1 MKASPECPSGT
12 LYESDSSRRSAD
24 QGANR
29 GAAVTADDEV
39 TLPVA
44 DPLPAF
50 PGGEAKP
57 STRTAWLAY
66 EICQLMLGTRGPPT
80 RTTSTGGP
88 EGGSG
93 SWNKTKPNPSW
104 PPRDRLGLAC
114 EGPSPAE
121 GDRAVGIALPVLAVV
136 VGLLI
141 GMVGVGGVLLPPGL
155 AALGD
160 LTANEATATST
171 WAFVFTGV
179 VGTVAYAWRGVVPWG
194 MLARLTV
201 GVVPAAFL
209 GALVNATLP
218 APVVLLGLA
227 ALTLFVG
234 VQQLRRR
241 AVRETRDGLGTA
253 ALVAVGAF
261 VGFGSALT
269 GTGGPVLL
277 VPVLL
282 TLRVAPLRAVAVSQA
297 VQLPVV
303 VAGSVG
309 YLQTGL
315 VDIRLGTAL
324 GCLAALGV
332 VAGAVVATRI
342 PVEGLGR
349 IVALACI
356 TAGVF
361 LVVRAAV

>member
-1 MKASPECPSGT
+1 MASAACCCGP
-12 LYESDSSRRSAD
+12 DS
-24 QGANR
+24 
-29 GAAVTADDEV
+29 
-39 TLPVA
+39 
-44 DPLPAF
+44 F
-50 PGGEAKP
+50 
-57 STRTAWLAY
+57 
-66 EICQLMLGTRGPPT
+66 
-80 RTTSTGGP
+80 
-88 EGGSG
+88 
-93 SWNKTKPNPSW
+93 
-104 PPRDRLGLAC
+104 
-114 EGPSPAE
+114 
-121 GDRAVGIALPVLAVV
+121 
-136 VGLLI
+136 
-141 GMVGVGGVLLPPGL
+141 
-155 AALGD
+155 ALGD

-218 APVVLLGLA
+218 ASVVLLGLA

-234 VQQLRRR
+234 VQQLRPR

-253 ALVAVGAF
+253 PLVAVGAF

-282 TLRVAPLRAVAVSQA
+282 TLGVAPLRAVAASQA

-342 PVEGLGR
+342 PAEGLRR

-356 TAGVF
+356 AAGVF

>member
-1 MKASPECPSGT
+1 MGFVLS
-12 LYESDSSRRSAD
+12 
-24 QGANR
+24 
-29 GAAVTADDEV
+29 
-39 TLPVA
+39 
-44 DPLPAF
+44 
-50 PGGEAKP
+50 
-57 STRTAWLAY
+57 
-66 EICQLMLGTRGPPT
+66 
-80 RTTSTGGP
+80 
-88 EGGSG
+88 
-93 SWNKTKPNPSW
+93 
-104 PPRDRLGLAC
+104 
-114 EGPSPAE
+114 
-121 GDRAVGIALPVLAVV
+121 VLAVV
-136 VGLLI
+136 VGVLI

-155 AALGD
+155 VALGD

-179 VGTVAYAWRGVVPWG
+179 VGTVAYAWRGVVPWD
-194 MLARLTV
+194 MLARLAI

-209 GALVNATLP
+209 GALVNARLP
-218 APVVLLGLA
+218 GSVVLLGLA

-234 VQQLRRR
+234 VQQLRPR
-241 AVRETRDGLGTA
+241 AVRETRDELGTA

-282 TLRVAPLRAVAVSQA
+282 TLGVAPLRAVAVSQA

-315 VDIRLGTAL
+315 VDVRLGTAL

-342 PVEGLGR
+342 PAEGLRR

-356 TAGVF
+356 AAGVF

>member
-1 MKASPECPSGT
+1 MG
-12 LYESDSSRRSAD
+12 L
-24 QGANR
+24 
-29 GAAVTADDEV
+29 V
-39 TLPVA
+39 L
-44 DPLPAF
+44 
-50 PGGEAKP
+50 
-57 STRTAWLAY
+57 
-66 EICQLMLGTRGPPT
+66 LM
-80 RTTSTGGP
+80 
-88 EGGSG
+88 
-93 SWNKTKPNPSW
+93 
-104 PPRDRLGLAC
+104 
-114 EGPSPAE
+114 
-121 GDRAVGIALPVLAVV
+121 LAVV
-136 VGLLI
+136 VGFLI

-155 AALGD
+155 VALGE

-179 VGTVAYAWRGVVPWG
+179 VGTVAYAWRGLVPWG

-209 GALVNATLP
+209 GALVNARLP
-218 APVVLLGLA
+218 ASVVLLGLA

-234 VQQLRRR
+234 VQQLRPRT
-241 AVRETRDGLGTA
+241 VRETRAGLTTA

-282 TLRVAPLRAVAVSQA
+282 TLGVAPLRAVAASQA

-315 VDIRLGTAL
+315 VDVRLGTTL

-332 VAGAVVATRI
+332 AAGALVATRI
-342 PVEGLGR
+342 PAQGLRR

-356 TAGVF
+356 AAGVF
-361 LVVRAAV
+361 LVVRGVV

>member
-1 MKASPECPSGT
+1 
-12 LYESDSSRRSAD
+12 
-24 QGANR
+24 
-29 GAAVTADDEV
+29 
-39 TLPVA
+39 
-44 DPLPAF
+44 
-50 PGGEAKP
+50 
-57 STRTAWLAY
+57 
-66 EICQLMLGTRGPPT
+66 
-80 RTTSTGGP
+80 
-88 EGGSG
+88 
-93 SWNKTKPNPSW
+93 
-104 PPRDRLGLAC
+104 
-114 EGPSPAE
+114 
-121 GDRAVGIALPVLAVV
+121 VGFVLSVLAVV
-136 VGLLI
+136 VGTLI

-155 AALGD
+155 VALGD
-160 LTANEATATST
+160 LSANEATATST

-194 MLARLTV
+194 MLARLSV
-201 GVVPAAFL
+201 GVVPAAFV
-209 GALVNATLP
+209 GALVNARLP
-218 APVVLLGLA
+218 GSVVLLGLA

-234 VQQLRRR
+234 VQQLRPR
-241 AVRETRDGLGTA
+241 AVRETRDELGTA

-282 TLRVAPLRAVAVSQA
+282 TLGAAPLRAVAVSQA

-315 VDIRLGTAL
+315 VDVRLGTAL

-342 PVEGLGR
+342 PADGLRR

-356 TAGVF
+356 AAGVF
-361 LVVRAAV
+361 LVIRAAV

>member
-1 MKASPECPSGT
+1 VG
-12 LYESDSSRRSAD
+12 L
-24 QGANR
+24 
-29 GAAVTADDEV
+29 V
-39 TLPVA
+39 L
-44 DPLPAF
+44 
-50 PGGEAKP
+50 
-57 STRTAWLAY
+57 
-66 EICQLMLGTRGPPT
+66 LM
-80 RTTSTGGP
+80 
-88 EGGSG
+88 
-93 SWNKTKPNPSW
+93 
-104 PPRDRLGLAC
+104 
-114 EGPSPAE
+114 
-121 GDRAVGIALPVLAVV
+121 LAVV
-136 VGLLI
+136 VGFLI

-155 AALGD
+155 VALGE

-179 VGTVAYAWRGVVPWG
+179 VGTVAYAWRGLVPWG

-209 GALVNATLP
+209 GALVNARLP
-218 APVVLLGLA
+218 ASVVLLGLA

-234 VQQLRRR
+234 VQQLRPRT
-241 AVRETRDGLGTA
+241 VRETRAGLTTA

-282 TLRVAPLRAVAVSQA
+282 TLGVAPLRAVAASQA

-315 VDIRLGTAL
+315 VDVRLGTTL

-332 VAGAVVATRI
+332 AAAADCGTGVHRSGCVPGSPRRRVNGR
-342 PVEGLGR
+342 GLGPWTGPSGD
-349 IVALACI
+349 VGP
-356 TAGVF
+356 T
-361 LVVRAAV
+361 

>member
-1 MKASPECPSGT
+1 MGFALSV
-12 LYESDSSRRSAD
+12 L
-24 QGANR
+24 
-29 GAAVTADDEV
+29 AAV
-39 TLPVA
+39 
-44 DPLPAF
+44 
-50 PGGEAKP
+50 
-57 STRTAWLAY
+57 
-66 EICQLMLGTRGPPT
+66 
-80 RTTSTGGP
+80 
-88 EGGSG
+88 
-93 SWNKTKPNPSW
+93 
-104 PPRDRLGLAC
+104 
-114 EGPSPAE
+114 
-121 GDRAVGIALPVLAVV
+121 VGVLV
-136 VGLLI
+136 

-155 AALGD
+155 VALGD

-179 VGTVAYAWRGVVPWG
+179 VGAVAYAWRGVVPWG

-201 GVVPAAFL
+201 GVVPASFV
-209 GALVNATLP
+209 GALVNARLP
-218 APVVLLGLA
+218 GAVVLLGLA

-234 VQQLRRR
+234 VQQLRPR
-241 AVRETRDGLGTA
+241 AVRETREELGTA

-282 TLRVAPLRAVAVSQA
+282 TLGVAPLRVVAVSQA

-315 VDIRLGTAL
+315 VDVRLGTAL

-332 VAGAVVATRI
+332 VAGAVVATGF
-342 PVEGLGR
+342 PAEGLRR

-356 TAGVF
+356 AAGVL

>member
-1 MKASPECPSGT
+1 MGFVLS
-12 LYESDSSRRSAD
+12 
-24 QGANR
+24 
-29 GAAVTADDEV
+29 
-39 TLPVA
+39 
-44 DPLPAF
+44 
-50 PGGEAKP
+50 
-57 STRTAWLAY
+57 
-66 EICQLMLGTRGPPT
+66 
-80 RTTSTGGP
+80 
-88 EGGSG
+88 
-93 SWNKTKPNPSW
+93 
-104 PPRDRLGLAC
+104 
-114 EGPSPAE
+114 
-121 GDRAVGIALPVLAVV
+121 VLAVV
-136 VGLLI
+136 VGVLI

-155 AALGD
+155 VALGD

-179 VGTVAYAWRGVVPWG
+179 VGTVAYAWRGVVPWD
-194 MLARLTV
+194 MLARLAV
-201 GVVPAAFL
+201 GIVPSAFL
-209 GALVNATLP
+209 GALVNARLP
-218 APVVLLGLA
+218 GSVVLLGLA

-234 VQQLRRR
+234 VQQMRPR
-241 AVRETRDGLGTA
+241 AVRETRDELGTA

-282 TLRVAPLRAVAVSQA
+282 TLGVAPLRAVAVSQA

-315 VDIRLGTAL
+315 VDVRLGTVL

-342 PVEGLGR
+342 PAEGLRR

-356 TAGVF
+356 AAGVF
-361 LVVRAAV
+361 LVVRVVV